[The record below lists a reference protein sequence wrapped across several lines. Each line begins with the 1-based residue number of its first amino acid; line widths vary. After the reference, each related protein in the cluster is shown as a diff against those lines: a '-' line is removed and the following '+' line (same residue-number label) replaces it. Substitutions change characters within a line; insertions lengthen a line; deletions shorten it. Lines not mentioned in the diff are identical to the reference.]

1 MESKSPFSPWLRA
14 LRLRFILSSVI
25 AVFLGLSIVYSET
38 GQIDVIFAILILAGV
53 IFLHISIDL
62 LNDYWDYAKGIDQIT
77 KRTKFS
83 GGTGVLPK
91 GFLKPR
97 QVYLVGILFLV
108 LGSLIGV
115 YFVLIRGPVVAAI
128 LGVAV
133 FSVYT
138 YTNNLVYR
146 GLGEIFV
153 AVKGALIVFGTYY
166 VLTGSF
172 EIIPLYNGIILGVL
186 STCVL
191 YVTSFPDFEAD
202 KIKGRKTLVIYL
214 GRDRALKSFSAI
226 LLIPYALI
234 IIGIMLGLTVNYSIL
249 CFVSAPY
256 LLRALKALKEAK
268 SNPQRLLDAMSSTL
282 VLARIAGIMLAISY
296 LIASYPLMSIWLILK

>member
-1 MESKSPFSPWLRA
+1 MVLSGPLSDWLRA
-14 LRLRFILSSVI
+14 VRLRFILSSII
-25 AVFLGLSIVYSET
+25 AVFLGLSIVYAET
-38 GQIDVIFAILILAGV
+38 GQIDVFFAILTFAGV
-53 IFLHISIDL
+53 IFLHVSIDL
-62 LNDYWDYAKGIDQIT
+62 LNDYWDYSKGIDQIT

-83 GGTGVLPK
+83 GGTGVLPT
-91 GFLKPR
+91 GLLEPR
-97 QVYLVGILFLV
+97 LVYLVGLLFLV
-108 LGSLIGV
+108 LGSLIGG
-115 YFVLIRGPVVAAI
+115 YFVIVRGPVVAAI

-153 AVKGALIVFGTYY
+153 AVKGGLIVLGTYY
-166 VLTGSF
+166 VQTGSIEF
-172 EIIPLYNGIILGVL
+172 IPFYNGIILGVL

-202 KIKGRKTLVIYL
+202 KIKGRKTLLIYL
-214 GRDRALKSFSAI
+214 GKDRALKSFSVL

-234 IIGIMLGLTVNYSIL
+234 IVGIIIGLTVNYSIL

-256 LLRALKALKEAK
+256 MVKALKAMNEAA
-268 SNPQRLLDAMSSTL
+268 SNPQRILDSIVST
-282 VLARIAGIMLAISY
+282 VSLARIAGIMLIISY
-296 LIASYPLMSIWLILK
+296 LIASYPVLDL